1 MKTAVVVLSD
11 PNNGDEALGRVFNA
25 LALAY
30 DLKQRQQDVQVLFK
44 GAGTRWA
51 ALLTKGDHPIHGLYT
66 AVEDTIAGASS
77 ACADFFGARSD
88 VEQGGFALLSDN
100 AVPGTSGLP
109 SLGRLTAEGSTVLI
123 F

>member
-11 PNNGDEALGRVFNA
+11 PRNGDEALGRVFNA
-25 LALAY
+25 LAVAY
-30 DLKQRQQDVQVLFK
+30 DLKQRKQEVQVLFQ

-51 ALLTKGDHPIHGLYT
+51 ALLTSADHPVHGLY
-66 AVEDTIAGASS
+66 AAIEDTVAGASS

-88 VEQGGFALLSDN
+88 VEQSGFDLVSEN

-109 SLGRLTAEGSTVLI
+109 SLGRLTVEGATVLI

>member
-1 MKTAVVVLSD
+1 MKTAVVILSD
-11 PNNGDEALGRVFNA
+11 PKNGDEALGRVFNA
-25 LALAY
+25 LAVAY
-30 DLKQRQQDVQVLFK
+30 DLKQRKQDVQVLFQ

-51 ALLTKGDHPIHGLYT
+51 AQLTRADHPVHGLYK
-66 AVEDTIAGASS
+66 AVEDTVGGASS

-88 VEQGGFALLSDN
+88 AERSGFRLLSEN

-109 SLGRLTAEGSTVLI
+109 SLGRLAVEGYTVLT